1 VTVDSRGVPARG
13 NGGREPPV
21 PEVSRPPGLAQDPE
35 RARDSAPA
43 ASPAAG
49 RGRRRPR
56 RRWGDRLL
64 FAWTWLIII
73 WLALPIAVMIIF
85 SFNNPH
91 GRFNFTWV
99 GFTLKWYGPHLLDYP
114 SLTTAMEN
122 SLIVAFAAT
131 VGSVVLGTL
140 VGLALGKYR
149 FRGLGTANLVQFAAI
164 SAPDIVLASSL
175 LAFFVTLRVPL
186 GLPTIIVAHIM
197 FCLSFVAVTVRARV
211 LTLDRSL
218 EEAARDLGA
227 GPWATFRLVTLPLIF
242 PGVLAGALLAFA
254 ISIDDFVV
262 TSFVSGSTQTF
273 PLWIWSAT
281 RNGLPPQVDVLGT
294 LIFVAGLVIAATSAF
309 LGRRGTR

>member
-1 VTVDSRGVPARG
+1 MSVDIDS
-13 NGGREPPV
+13 
-21 PEVSRPPGLAQDPE
+21 E

-43 ASPAAG
+43 VVAARG
-49 RGRRRPR
+49 SGRRRPR

-73 WLALPIAVMIIF
+73 WLALPIAVMIMF

-294 LIFVAGLVIAATSAF
+294 LIFVAGLVIAAGSALF
-309 LGRRGTR
+309 GRRATR

>member
-1 VTVDSRGVPARG
+1 VTAVDLPERDRVSPDPPAR
-13 NGGREPPV
+13 
-21 PEVSRPPGLAQDPE
+21 S
-35 RARDSAPA
+35 
-43 ASPAAG
+43 AAG
-49 RGRRRPR
+49 GRRRR
-56 RRWGDRLL
+56 RGAWADRLL
-64 FAWTWLIII
+64 HLWTWVIII
-73 WLALPIAVMIIF
+73 WLALPIGVMILF

-91 GRFNFTWV
+91 GRFNFSWV
-99 GFTLKWYGPHLLDYP
+99 GFTLKWYGPDLLDYP
-114 SLTTAMEN
+114 SLTGALVN
-122 SLIVAFAAT
+122 SILVAVSAT
-131 VGSVVLGTL
+131 VLSVILGTL

-149 FRGLGTANLVQFAAI
+149 FRGLGAANLVQFAAI

-175 LAFFVTLRVPL
+175 LSFFVTLRIPL
-186 GLPTIIVAHIM
+186 GLPTIIVAHTM

-211 LTLDRSL
+211 LGLDRSL

-262 TSFVSGSTQTF
+262 TSFVSGSTLTF

-294 LIFVAGLVIAATSAF
+294 LIFAVGLIVAAVSAL
-309 LGRRGTR
+309 LGRRSAR

>member
-1 VTVDSRGVPARG
+1 MTALSH
-13 NGGREPPV
+13 
-21 PEVSRPPGLAQDPE
+21 PERVETSPPGPD
-35 RARDSAPA
+35 AP
-43 ASPAAG
+43 SP
-49 RGRRRPR
+49 GRRRR
-56 RRWGDRLL
+56 RRLGDRLL

-73 WLALPIAVMIIF
+73 WLALPIAVMIMF
-85 SFNNPH
+85 SFNDPK
-91 GRFNFTWV
+91 GRYNFTWV
-99 GFTLKWYGPHLLDYP
+99 RFTFKWYGPHLFDYP
-114 SLTTAMEN
+114 SLTTAMRN
-122 SLIVAFAAT
+122 TLIVAFCAT
-131 VGSVVLGTL
+131 VISVVLGTL

-164 SAPDIVLASSL
+164 SAPEIVMATSL
-175 LAFFVTLRVPL
+175 LSFFVTLRVPL
-186 GLPTIIVAHIM
+186 GLPTIIVAHVM

-294 LIFVAGLVIAATSAF
+294 LIFVFGLLIATGSA
-309 LGRRGTR
+309 LSGRRRSAR

>member
-1 VTVDSRGVPARG
+1 VTVLDS
-13 NGGREPPV
+13 
-21 PEVSRPPGLAQDPE
+21 PE
-35 RARDSAPA
+35 RDRVPPAPPATTARLT
-43 ASPAAG
+43 
-49 RGRRRPR
+49 RRRRPGA
-56 RRWGDRLL
+56 WGQRLL
-64 FAWTWLIII
+64 HLWTWAIIV
-73 WLALPIAVMIIF
+73 WLALPIAVMVVF

-91 GRFNFTWV
+91 GRFNLSWV
-99 GFTLKWYGPHLLDYP
+99 GFTFKWYGHDLLDYP
-114 SLTTAMEN
+114 SLTGALEN
-122 SLIVAFAAT
+122 SILVAVSAT
-131 VGSVVLGTL
+131 VLSVVLGTL

-149 FRGLGTANLVQFAAI
+149 FRGLGPAKLVQFAAI

-175 LAFFVTLRVPL
+175 LSFFVTLRIPL
-186 GLPTIIVAHIM
+186 GLPTIIVAHTM

-211 LTLDRSL
+211 LGLDRSL

-262 TSFVSGSTQTF
+262 TSFVSGSTLTF

-294 LIFVAGLVIAATSAF
+294 LIFAFGLLVAVVAAL
-309 LGRRGTR
+309 LGRRGSR

>member
-1 VTVDSRGVPARG
+1 MTVDTYS
-13 NGGREPPV
+13 
-21 PEVSRPPGLAQDPE
+21 E
-35 RARDSAPA
+35 RARDSAPDA
-43 ASPAAG
+43 PPAVG

-73 WLALPIAVMIIF
+73 WLALPIAVMIMF

-149 FRGLGTANLVQFAAI
+149 FRGLGTANFVQFAAI

-175 LAFFVTLRVPL
+175 LSFFVTLRVPL

-294 LIFVAGLVIAATSAF
+294 LIFAVGLIIAATSA
-309 LGRRGTR
+309 LLSRRGAR

>member
-1 VTVDSRGVPARG
+1 MSALSPAQRAPGASSSAPVSGGPAR
-13 NGGREPPV
+13 
-21 PEVSRPPGLAQDPE
+21 
-35 RARDSAPA
+35 
-43 ASPAAG
+43 
-49 RGRRRPR
+49 RGRRRL
-56 RRWGDRLL
+56 GDRLL
-64 FAWTWLIII
+64 FAYTWLIII
-73 WLALPIAVMIIF
+73 WLALPIAVMIAF

-91 GRFNFTWV
+91 GRYNFTWV
-99 GFTLKWYGPHLLDYP
+99 GFTLKWYGPHLFDYP
-114 SLTTAMEN
+114 SLTSAIAN
-122 SLIVAFAAT
+122 SLIVAVSAT
-131 VGSVVLGTL
+131 IGSVALGTL

-175 LAFFVTLRVPL
+175 LSFFVTLRVPL
-186 GLPTIIVAHIM
+186 GLPTIIAAHIM

-227 GPWATFRLVTLPLIF
+227 GSWTTFRLVTFPLIF

-254 ISIDDFVV
+254 ISVDDFVV
-262 TSFVSGSTQTF
+262 TSFVSGSQQTF

-294 LIFVAGLVIAATSAF
+294 LIFVGGLLVVGAAT
-309 LGRRGTR
+309 LIGRRRPA

>member
-1 VTVDSRGVPARG
+1 VTVLD
-13 NGGREPPV
+13 
-21 PEVSRPPGLAQDPE
+21 
-35 RARDSAPA
+35 
-43 ASPAAG
+43 SPAAD
-49 RGRRRPR
+49 RVPPASSPAPARAGRRRR
-56 RRWGDRLL
+56 RGVWADRLL
-64 FAWTWLIII
+64 HAWTWVIIV
-73 WLALPIAVMIIF
+73 WLALPIAVMVAF

-91 GRFNFTWV
+91 GRFNLTWV
-99 GFTLKWYGPHLLDYP
+99 GFTFKWYGPDLLDYP
-114 SLTTAMEN
+114 SLTTALEN
-122 SLIVAFAAT
+122 SIVVAVSAT
-131 VGSVVLGTL
+131 VLSVIFGTL

-149 FRGLGTANLVQFAAI
+149 FRGLGTANLVQFAVI

-175 LAFFVTLRVPL
+175 LSFFVTLRIPL
-186 GLPTIIVAHIM
+186 GLPTIIVAHTM

-211 LTLDRSL
+211 LGLDPSL

-294 LIFVAGLVIAATSAF
+294 LIFAVGLIGVAVSAL
-309 LGRRGTR
+309 LGRRSSR

>member
-1 VTVDSRGVPARG
+1 VTVLSY
-13 NGGREPPV
+13 
-21 PEVSRPPGLAQDPE
+21 PE
-35 RARDSAPA
+35 RTGSPPPSGPDSA
-43 ASPAAG
+43 SSG
-49 RGRRRPR
+49 RRRRRPR
-56 RRWGDRLL
+56 PRWGDRLL

-73 WLALPIAVMIIF
+73 WLALPIAVMIMF

-99 GFTLKWYGPHLLDYP
+99 GFTLKWYGPDLLDYP

-122 SLIVAFAAT
+122 SIIVAFTAT
-131 VGSVVLGTL
+131 IISVVLGTL

-175 LAFFVTLRVPL
+175 LSFFVTLRVPL
-186 GLPTIIVAHIM
+186 GLPTIIVAHVM

-227 GPWATFRLVTLPLIF
+227 GPWATFWLVTLPLIF
-242 PGVLAGALLAFA
+242 PGVMAGALLAFA

-273 PLWIWSAT
+273 PLWVWSAT

-294 LIFVAGLVIAATSAF
+294 LIFVFGLLIAAVSAL
-309 LGRRGTR
+309 LGRRRVR